1 MDDAE
6 ALVTFD
12 PIESWRKG
20 DDVHISYTVARD
32 TRTSTWDWIGLYKVL
47 TLRLHQSLYNNEG
60 FKLGHIDKL
69 W

>member
-32 TRTSTWDWIGLYKVL
+32 TKTSTWDWIGLYKVL
-47 TLRLHQSLYNNEG
+47 TLVGLPTLIVYM
-60 FKLGHIDKL
+60 FKTECGCLNV
-69 W
+69 